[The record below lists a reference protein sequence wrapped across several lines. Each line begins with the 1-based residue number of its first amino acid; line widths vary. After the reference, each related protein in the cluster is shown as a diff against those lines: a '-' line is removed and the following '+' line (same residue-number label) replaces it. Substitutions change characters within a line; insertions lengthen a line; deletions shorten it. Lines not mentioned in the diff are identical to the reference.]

1 MNNRKQYE
9 FNYCKAG
16 VSYAEGSSWD
26 AFEADDLVYLG
37 GRIRLMLQQRGS
49 HCGGTGTQG
58 MRMILMMRYLRH
70 ADDDG

>member
-16 VSYAEGSSWD
+16 VIYAKGISWD

-37 GRIRLMLQQRGS
+37 GRILMLQQRG
-49 HCGGTGTQG
+49 
-58 MRMILMMRYLRH
+58 
-70 ADDDG
+70 